1 MDSIKTVTSKLSIL
15 LFAFAFAAGCAT
27 VTDANA
33 DLMPESD
40 NSVITV
46 ETTGDTW
53 DQKGGDDMDPIIIK
67 PEMTD

>member
-1 MDSIKTVTSKLSIL
+1 MKSITLSIAFVFAI
-15 LFAFAFAAGCAT
+15 LFTGCAT

-33 DLMPESD
+33 DLSPEPD

>member
-1 MDSIKTVTSKLSIL
+1 MKSIILSI
-15 LFAFAFAAGCAT
+15 AFAVAILFTGCAT

-33 DLMPESD
+33 DLSPETD

>member
-33 DLMPESD
+33 DLAPETD
-40 NSVITV
+40 NSVITA
-46 ETTGDTW
+46 ETNGQTW
-53 DQKGGDDMDPIIIK
+53 DNSNRDDMEPIIIK